1 METSQELFSSKEP
14 LAMLEAE
21 LVLRQRD
28 LQELNVKLRKL
39 SDNYY
44 RELSP
49 DIKRVKAEEYGFL
62 QTQRDKILLEVQELE
77 QKIKVRNKLN
87 KNLC

>member
-1 METSQELFSSKEP
+1 
-14 LAMLEAE
+14 MLEAE

-44 RELSP
+44 REMSP

-62 QTQRDKILLEVQELE
+62 QTQRDQILLEINGLE
-77 QKIKVRNKLN
+77 QKIKF
-87 KNLC
+87 KNINTKI

>member
-1 METSQELFSSKEP
+1 
-14 LAMLEAE
+14 MLEAE

-44 RELSP
+44 REMSP

-62 QTQRDKILLEVQELE
+62 QTQRDQILLEINGLE
-77 QKIKVRNKLN
+77 QKIKFKNINK
-87 KNLC
+87 KKKKMRF